1 MVGYSPYAIAVV
13 HDDGT
18 ALIVYVDYLR
28 CDAAA
33 QSCDTS
39 LALQCFSTRA
49 EINLSK
55 LNNRPK
61 AEDLEGMDGNLERA
75 NWKHR
80 TELIIGA
87 DGVARL
93 SGSSVAVVGLGGG
106 DRPAEALARA
116 GVGSSSLSTVMLYR
130 KLNINRQIIA
140 FTDNIGRPKAE
151 VMAERV
157 RRINPEC
164 EVVPE
169 VCWIERSNVGDLL
182 HLGLDHLADAI
193 DSIDAK
199 LDLIEACLKS
209 GTRIVSSMGAGTGST
224 LRCSE

>member
-1 MVGYSPYAIAVV
+1 MTTTSTDPDATWSAIPPYAIAVV

-49 EINLSK
+49 EINPSK

-80 TELIIGA
+80 TELDNRRGWS
-87 DGVARL
+87 GGRL
-93 SGSSVAVVGLGGG
+93 VV
-106 DRPAEALARA
+106 
-116 GVGSSSLSTVMLYR
+116 VSL
-130 KLNINRQIIA
+130 
-140 FTDNIGRPKAE
+140 
-151 VMAERV
+151 
-157 RRINPEC
+157 
-164 EVVPE
+164 
-169 VCWIERSNVGDLL
+169 
-182 HLGLDHLADAI
+182 
-193 DSIDAK
+193 
-199 LDLIEACLKS
+199 
-209 GTRIVSSMGAGTGST
+209 
-224 LRCSE
+224 